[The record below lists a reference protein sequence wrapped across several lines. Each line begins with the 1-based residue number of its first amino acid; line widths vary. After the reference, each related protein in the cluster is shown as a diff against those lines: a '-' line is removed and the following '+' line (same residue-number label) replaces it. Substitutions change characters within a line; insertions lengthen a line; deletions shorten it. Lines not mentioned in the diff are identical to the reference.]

1 MKILVISDSHGY
13 SGNILKV
20 LQKVTDLD
28 MLIHL
33 GDGEKEFENIKAT
46 YPNIKMYYVAGNCD
60 YNSLS
65 PNELIIPV
73 DFNLKIFATHGH
85 RYYVKYSLDAIKSSA
100 LENGCSIALFGHT
113 HQRLEKYEDGLYILN
128 PGSISC
134 PRDDNKP
141 SYGIVEISKSGII
154 TNICDAC

>member
-13 SGNILKV
+13 SGNIIRV
-20 LQKVTDLD
+20 LQKVNDID

-33 GDGEKEFENIKAT
+33 GDGEKEFESIKMT
-46 YPNIKMYYVAGNCD
+46 YPKIKMYHVAGNCD

-73 DFNLKIFATHGH
+73 DFNIKIFATHGH

-100 LENGCSIALFGHT
+100 IENGCSIALFGHT